1 MTDSTAEIHSAM
13 SDTDRD
19 RLRRPPFYVLVLVAI
34 YLSYLVLGPFL
45 SPLAWAAVFAMLF
58 HGPQVE
64 LAARIGRTRAAL
76 VLTLMTGLLIVL
88 PAVLLVAV
96 LAREAT
102 QVADYLQQSS
112 LITPHRIEV
121 IWEAVRARSP
131 LALPEDPTELLRNGV
146 SRVLTFLAPR
156 AGAVV
161 ADAFATLGTLFA
173 MLFALFFL
181 IRDGEAIGRELRSL
195 LPLPPAHSDRLI
207 RGTRDLV
214 IASVGAGLA
223 VAVAQGTIG
232 GATFWLLGLR
242 APAFWGVVMAFCSLI
257 PVVGA
262 ALVWVPAALWLLLSG
277 SIGKG
282 IAMVVVGALGISMA
296 DNVLRPLLLSGS
308 TRVNGLIIFFGLL
321 GGVAA
326 FGFIGLVLGPVILV
340 VTGNLLRM
348 FARPDLVEESTPQ
361 PANDPPIQEES
372 SERV

>member
-1 MTDSTAEIHSAM
+1 M
-13 SDTDRD
+13 SDTDSD

-45 SPLAWAAVFAMLF
+45 VPLAWATVFAMLF
-58 HGPQVE
+58 HNPQVE
-64 LAARIGRTRAAL
+64 LSARIGRTRAAL
-76 VLTLMTGLLIVL
+76 LLTVLTGLLIVL

-112 LITPHRIEV
+112 LITPHRIDV
-121 IWEAVRARSP
+121 IWEAARARSP
-131 LALPEDPTELLRNGV
+131 FALPEDPTALIRDGV
-146 SRVLTFLAPR
+146 SRILTFLAPR

-161 ADAFATLGTLFA
+161 ADVFATLGTLFA

-181 IRDGEAIGRELRSL
+181 MRDGDAIGRELRSL
-195 LPLPPAHSDRLI
+195 LPLPPAQSERLI

-214 IASVGAGLA
+214 IASVGAGIL
-223 VAVAQGTIG
+223 VAVTQGTIG
-232 GATFWLLGLR
+232 GLAFWLLGLG

-282 IAMVVVGALGISMA
+282 IAMVVIGALGISMA

-308 TRVNGLIIFFGLL
+308 TQVNGLIIFFGLL

-340 VTGNLLRM
+340 VTGNLLKM
-348 FARPDLVEESTPQ
+348 FARPDLVDTSAESTG
-361 PANDPPIQEES
+361 
-372 SERV
+372 

>member
-1 MTDSTAEIHSAM
+1 MESGRE
-13 SDTDRD
+13 
-19 RLRRPPFYVLVLVAI
+19 RLRRPPFYVLVLLGI
-34 YLSYLVLGPFL
+34 YLSYQVLDPFL
-45 SPLAWAAVFAMLF
+45 VPLAWAAVFAMVF
-58 HGPQVE
+58 HGPQVR
-64 LAARIGRTRAAL
+64 LAQRFGRTRAAL
-76 VLTLMTGLLIVL
+76 MLTAMTGLLIVL
-88 PAVLLVAV
+88 PAVLLVAA

-102 QVADYLQQSS
+102 QVADFVQQSS
-112 LITPHRIEV
+112 LITPHGIER
-121 IWEAVRARSP
+121 IWEAVRVRSP
-131 LALPEDPTELLRNGV
+131 IALPDDPTELLREGV
-146 SRVLTFLAPR
+146 SRILTFLAPR

-161 ADAFATLGTLFA
+161 ADLFATLGTLFA

-181 IRDGEAIGRELRSL
+181 MRDGEAIGRELRSL
-195 LPLPPAHSDRLI
+195 LPLPPVQSERLI

-214 IASVGAGLA
+214 IASVGAGVA

-232 GATFWLLGLR
+232 GLTFWLLGIG

-282 IAMVVVGALGISMA
+282 IAMIIVGALGISMA

-308 TRVNGLIIFFGLL
+308 TQVNGLIIFFGLL

-326 FGFIGLVLGPVILV
+326 FGFIGIVLGPVILV

-348 FARPDLVEESTPQ
+348 FARPDLAEVAES
-361 PANDPPIQEES
+361 
-372 SERV
+372 VG

>member
-1 MTDSTAEIHSAM
+1 
-13 SDTDRD
+13 
-19 RLRRPPFYVLVLVAI
+19 
-34 YLSYLVLGPFL
+34 
-45 SPLAWAAVFAMLF
+45 MLF
-58 HGPQVE
+58 HGLQVR
-64 LAARIGRTRAAL
+64 LAARTGRTRAAL
-76 VLTLMTGLLIVL
+76 VLTVMTGLLIVL
-88 PAVLLVAV
+88 PAVLLVAA

-112 LITPHRIEV
+112 LITPHSIERI
-121 IWEAVRARSP
+121 WGAVRARSP
-131 LALPEDPTELLRNGV
+131 ISLPEDPTEVIRDGV

-161 ADAFATLGTLFA
+161 ADLFATLGTLFA

-181 IRDGEAIGRELRSL
+181 VRDGDAIGRELRSL
-195 LPLPPAHSDRLI
+195 LPLPPAQSERLI
-207 RGTRDLV
+207 RGTRELV
-214 IASVGAGLA
+214 IASVGAGVL

-232 GATFWLLGLR
+232 GLAFGLLGLG

-262 ALVWVPAALWLLLSG
+262 ALVWVPAALWLLLAG
-277 SIGKG
+277 SVGKG
-282 IAMVVVGALGISMA
+282 ITMIVVGALGISMA

-308 TRVNGLIIFFGLL
+308 TQVNGLIIFFGLL

-348 FARPDLVEESTPQ
+348 FARPDLVDVSTTQ
-361 PANDPPIQEES
+361 QSNDPTTQGEPVD
-372 SERV
+372 RVG